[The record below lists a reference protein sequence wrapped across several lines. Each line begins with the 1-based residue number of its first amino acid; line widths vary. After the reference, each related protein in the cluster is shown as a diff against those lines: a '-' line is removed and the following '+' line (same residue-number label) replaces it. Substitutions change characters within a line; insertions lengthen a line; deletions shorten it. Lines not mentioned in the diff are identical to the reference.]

1 MEHISMNKINI
12 EIPLFEACS
21 KRHENIVKYLVKKKK
36 KKKKTKKKKKKKRIL
51 YR

>member
-36 KKKKTKKKKKKKRIL
+36 KKKKTKKRIL

>member
-1 MEHISMNKINI
+1 MNKINI

-36 KKKKTKKKKKKKRIL
+36 KKKKKNKKKYLKEKKKKKKK
-51 YR
+51 

>member
-21 KRHENIVKYLVKKKK
+21 KRHENIVKYLLKKKK
-36 KKKKTKKKKKKKRIL
+36 KKKGSYIDKTKF
-51 YR
+51 